1 MIGVEIYL
9 VLVLLLSASMVVFNK
24 KALEKKS
31 LFEAWMFFTFIPITA
46 IIILIEMIFEEKRK

>member
-9 VLVLLLSASMVVFNK
+9 VLVLLLSGSMVVFNM

-31 LFEAWMFFTFIPITA
+31 LFEVGVFFAFIPITA

>member
-9 VLVLLLSASMVVFNK
+9 VLVLLLSGSMVVFNK

-31 LFEAWMFFTFIPITA
+31 LFEVWVFFAFIPITA
-46 IIILIEMIFEEKRK
+46 IMILIEMIFEEKRK

>member
-1 MIGVEIYL
+1 MIWVEIYL
-9 VLVLLLSASMVVFNK
+9 ILALFLSGSMVVFNK

-31 LFEAWMFFTFIPITA
+31 PFKLLMFFASIPITA